1 MAVNCLCGGSALNLG
16 KPNCVE
22 NLTLPV
28 KLGFEY
34 RTANDGT
41 LNGINLTTD
50 TIDDAFMSAWINQSD
65 ESKRLFMT
73 PEIILETDER
83 GDPVTETLGRIDTI
97 VADGLR
103 DVSFFIVDGASPAMK
118 AALDGFSCK
127 DMTVYTFT
135 ETSQIGGN
143 GKNATTLVG
152 RRIAA
157 KTLHA
162 KWMPKTETTVAKI
175 MVTFTLGVSEND
187 ADIAFIP
194 YTPTLTG
201 VGYMTV
207 DPLDYDGL
215 IDTNIGDATSITTD
229 DFISIMDFNTGAQGH
244 KQPFQ
249 GAVIADFTLEEI
261 SPTPAPVVIS
271 AVTESP
277 DGTYLI
283 TFATATSADVLRL
296 TGSKDGYSFSNT
308 IDITIP

>member
-1 MAVNCLCGGSALNLG
+1 MAVNCLCDGSALNLG
-16 KPNCVE
+16 KTNCVE
-22 NLTLPV
+22 NLTLPI
-28 KLGFEY
+28 KLGFQY
-34 RTANDGT
+34 RTSNAGV
-41 LNGINLTTD
+41 LNIIDLLTD
-50 TIDDAFMSAWINQSD
+50 TIDDTFLSGLINNSD
-65 ESKRLFMT
+65 ESERLFMT
-73 PEIILETDER
+73 PEIILESDER

-118 AALDGFSCK
+118 KALDGFSCK

-175 MVTFTLGVSEND
+175 MVTFTLAVSESD

-201 VGYMTV
+201 VGRMTV

-215 IDTNIGDATSITTD
+215 IDTNIGAASGIAVEAFVTEIN
-229 DFISIMDFNTGAQGH
+229 FNTGAHGH
-244 KQPFQ
+244 LQPFQ
-249 GAVIADFTLEEI
+249 GGVLADFTLEEI
-261 SPTPAPVVIS
+261 SPTPAPIVITS
-271 AVTESP
+271 VTESP
-277 DGTYLI
+277 DGTYS
-283 TFATATSADVLRL
+283 FVMPTATSGDLLRL
-296 TGSKDGYSFSNT
+296 TGSKDGYSFNNT
-308 IDITIP
+308 IDILIP